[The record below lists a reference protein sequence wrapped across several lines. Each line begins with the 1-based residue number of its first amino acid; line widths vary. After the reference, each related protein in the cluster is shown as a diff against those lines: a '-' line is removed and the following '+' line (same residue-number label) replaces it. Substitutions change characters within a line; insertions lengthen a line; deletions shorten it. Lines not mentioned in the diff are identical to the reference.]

1 MVLVRLAAVLLVIA
15 VALGVVYL
23 WKRDRRYLRW
33 AWRIFLLA
41 LGCALGLMIF
51 YFVERLFF
59 VA

>member
-15 VALGVVYL
+15 AALGVAYL

-33 AWRIFLLA
+33 AWRTFLLA

-51 YFVERLFF
+51 YFVERLLFLG
-59 VA
+59 